1 MARQPPL
8 SQAEV
13 TRLRVRYRTEYEYAV
28 ERNCIEDG
36 AHVSRAEVRQAL
48 QRLTE
53 PERRVLRSRI
63 RRRFRKLDDLMHSPR
78 KTFEQPQAM
87 TEDLPTAV
95 ALNNEMVK

>member
-8 SQAEV
+8 SQAGV

-28 ERNCIEDG
+28 ERNCIEDSG
-36 AHVSRAEVRQAL
+36 HVSRTEVRQAL
-48 QRLTE
+48 QRLSD

-78 KTFEQPQAM
+78 KTFDHPRAV
-87 TEDLPTAV
+87 TDDLPDTV
-95 ALNNEMVK
+95 SLTNEMVK

>member
-8 SQAEV
+8 SQADV

-63 RRRFRKLDDLMHSPR
+63 RRRFRKLDDLMHAPR
-78 KTFEQPQAM
+78 KTFEQPRAM

-95 ALNNEMVK
+95 ALTNEMVE